1 MSMRSLK
8 FAAIAIGAGA
18 LASAPAGADVPQVAA
33 DIAPVHSLVA
43 RVMQGVG
50 TPDLIVRHGA
60 SPHGYSLRPSEAG
73 ALESAELV
81 VWVGAPL
88 TPWLARSIDTLA
100 GEARHVAL
108 LELDATRTLEFR
120 TGATFADHDHGHDEA
135 EGEGHDDHDHDEET
149 AHADEQKHE
158 EAGEHDD
165 HDGHDHDDHDHAHDD
180 GHDHSHDGIDP
191 HAWMDPENG
200 KAWLDAM
207 AAELSRLDPENAGT
221 YYANAAAAKQEIDAV
236 TDDIATALAP
246 LRDMQFIV
254 FHDAYQYFET
264 RFDIP
269 AAGAISLGDA
279 SDPSPAR
286 VEEIRDLV
294 TERDITCAFAEPQFD
309 PGILKAV
316 FSGTETTTAVIDPMG
331 TDIPTGPGFYP
342 EFLRA
347 IAASFER
354 CR

>member
-8 FAAIAIGAGA
+8 FAALAIGTGA
-18 LASAPAGADVPQVAA
+18 LAPAPAVADVPQVAA

-50 TPDLIVRHGA
+50 TPDLIVRPGA

-73 ALESAELV
+73 ALESAELM

-88 TPWLARSIDTLA
+88 TPWLASSIDTLA
-100 GEARHVAL
+100 EQARHVAL

-135 EGEGHDDHDHDEET
+135 KGEGHDEHDHDG
-149 AHADEQKHE
+149 H
-158 EAGEHDD
+158 D
-165 HDGHDHDDHDHAHDD
+165 HDGHDHDDHDHAHGD
-180 GHDHSHDGIDP
+180 GHDHAHDGIDP

-221 YYANAAAAKQEIDAV
+221 YYANAAAGKQEIDTAADEV
-236 TDDIATALAP
+236 ATTLAP

-254 FHDAYQYFET
+254 FHDAYQYFER

-269 AAGAISLGDA
+269 AAGAISLSDA

-294 TERDITCAFAEPQFD
+294 AERDIACAFAEPQFD
-309 PGILKAV
+309 PGILEAV

-331 TDIPTGPGFYP
+331 TDIPTGPEFYP
-342 EFLRA
+342 EFLRS